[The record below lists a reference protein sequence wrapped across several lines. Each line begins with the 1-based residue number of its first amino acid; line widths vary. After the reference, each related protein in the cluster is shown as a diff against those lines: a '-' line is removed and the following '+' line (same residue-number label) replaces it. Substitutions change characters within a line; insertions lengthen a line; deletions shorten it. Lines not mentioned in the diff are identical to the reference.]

1 MTESEEPLSLCAPR
15 KEATA
20 GEAAAALPSD
30 RWPLQ
35 TLANLW
41 TDGAQRL
48 EAPAPAAAAGGIMAE
63 LLPPLCHFPTHE
75 LGLIPQSYVLL
86 LRVLRK
92 KKIR

>member
-1 MTESEEPLSLCAPR
+1 MSSTIHQKSYSE
-15 KEATA
+15 T
-20 GEAAAALPSD
+20 
-30 RWPLQ
+30 
-35 TLANLW
+35 
-41 TDGAQRL
+41 
-48 EAPAPAAAAGGIMAE
+48 APAAAAGGIMAE